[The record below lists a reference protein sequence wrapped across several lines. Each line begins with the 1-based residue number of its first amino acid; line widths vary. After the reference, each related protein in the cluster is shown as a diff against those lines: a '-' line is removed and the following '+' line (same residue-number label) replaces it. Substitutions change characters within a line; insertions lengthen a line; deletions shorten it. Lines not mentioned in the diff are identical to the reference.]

1 LDDGELPRG
10 YCGISTISPQSSGFY
25 NWDDSAT
32 KARENEDMS
41 QESQAQ
47 RHHQEFVRKQ
57 HERQISQSAIDANA
71 SAAELIAEKITA
83 KLAEQNDIIY
93 RIGQRQGRTTA
104 IAYF

>member
-1 LDDGELPRG
+1 
-10 YCGISTISPQSSGFY
+10 
-25 NWDDSAT
+25 
-32 KARENEDMS
+32 MS

-57 HERQISQSAIDANA
+57 HERQIAQSAVDANA
-71 SAAELIAEKITA
+71 AAAELIAEKIAA

-104 IAYF
+104 IAYFSLFIAAAAALGQLFGPISDWPALSALL